1 MFRLSTKRKFS
12 RVSSNLEYFT
22 NQAKNIRDGFD
33 RFEDP
38 SFFFFFSFALFEK
51 TRGAGVKVGA
61 IETNRV
67 SIKQSFDSITD
78 SSGDTRM
85 SLSS

>member
-1 MFRLSTKRKFS
+1 M
-12 RVSSNLEYFT
+12 VSIDSKIL
-22 NQAKNIRDGFD
+22 R
-33 RFEDP
+33 
-38 SFFFFFSFALFEK
+38 FFFFFSFALFEK